1 MILKQ
6 VGGVGSTGRQ
16 AILDLQPA
24 SLNERLP
31 VILGSALDV
40 AALQAALAAD

>member
-6 VGGVGSTGRQ
+6 TGGVGSTGTQ

-24 SLNERLP
+24 SLHERLP

-40 AALQAALAAD
+40 AALHAALAAD